1 MASSAASK
9 DDEAPAAKRPRPA
22 EWPAA
27 RLRRL
32 LADSD
37 RRLLLM
43 PCCGDALTAKL
54 VVDAGFELTF
64 LSGFSLA
71 AYRGHPDTGLVSYGE
86 VLETATQVCE
96 AIRDRIPL
104 VCDADTGYGNPLN
117 VKRTMRGF
125 ARAGCAGVLL
135 EDQENPKRCGHV
147 VGKRVVDWPEAE
159 ARLRAAVDARE
170 EMRREGSGDIFI
182 MARTDA
188 RATHS
193 LDEAISRCKR
203 FMEIG
208 ADMTFLEAPRDK
220 EEMRRYCTEVPGP
233 KLANMLEG
241 GVTPILQP
249 RELEEIGYKI
259 AAYPLS
265 LLSAGLKAQKEVLA
279 RLKAGDVEKVQEMLL
294 PFSETRS
301 IVGFDDYHQEQA
313 KYPY

>member
-1 MASSAASK
+1 
-9 DDEAPAAKRPRPA
+9 
-22 EWPAA
+22 
-27 RLRRL
+27 
-32 LADSD
+32 
-37 RRLLLM
+37 LLM

-86 VLETATQVCE
+86 VLDQATQVCE
-96 AIRDRIPL
+96 AIRGRIPL

-117 VKRTMRGF
+117 VKRTMRGL

-147 VGKRVVDWPEAE
+147 QGKRVVERCEAE

-170 EMRREGSGDIFI
+170 EMRSEGSGDIFI
-182 MARTDA
+182 MARTDS

-193 LDEAISRCKR
+193 LEEALERCKR

-208 ADMTFLEAPRDK
+208 ADMTFMEAPRDVA
-220 EEMRRYCTEVPGP
+220 EMRRYCAEVPGP

-241 GVTPILQP
+241 GQTPVLP
-249 RELEEIGYKI
+249 PAELEDIGYKI

-265 LLSAGLKAQKEVLA
+265 VLSAGIKAQQEVLR
-279 RLKAGDVEKVQEMLL
+279 RLKAGEVERVQEMLL
-294 PFSETRS
+294 PFAETKRV
-301 IVGFDDYHQEQA
+301 VGFEDYHKEQA
-313 KYPY
+313 RYPY